1 MHIEREPPHPQCR
14 FIPLVPHVSIQY
26 NAHVAYTP
34 LHAYTEVLHGATRTQ
49 QHAHTHL
56 DTRTPCTMQHYAL
69 KEAGLCDMA
78 EVVGAFD
85 INTVANE
92 VYSHNFPK
100 VDVHARL
107 IESVG

>member
-1 MHIEREPPHPQCR
+1 
-14 FIPLVPHVSIQY
+14 
-26 NAHVAYTP
+26 
-34 LHAYTEVLHGATRTQ
+34 
-49 QHAHTHL
+49 
-56 DTRTPCTMQHYAL
+56 MQHYAL

-92 VYSHNFPK
+92 VYSHNFSK